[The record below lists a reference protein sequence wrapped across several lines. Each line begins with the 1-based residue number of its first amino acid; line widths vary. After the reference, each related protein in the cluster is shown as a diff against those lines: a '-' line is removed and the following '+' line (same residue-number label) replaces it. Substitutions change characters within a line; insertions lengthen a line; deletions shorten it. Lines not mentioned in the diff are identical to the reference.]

1 MPTIDVSDDYLV
13 FDNLQTVEVTNPDG
27 AWRRVENCLMQGV
40 DNILTDLGDGSLGY
54 RTFTTWHM
62 WRKPLFVSVG
72 DYCGEAA
79 VG

>member
-40 DNILTDLGDGSLGY
+40 DNILTDLVKV
-54 RTFTTWHM
+54 R
-62 WRKPLFVSVG
+62 
-72 DYCGEAA
+72 
-79 VG
+79 